1 MKNSK
6 RAIYILSFLSMI
18 LLGGMLNSC
27 QQDEF
32 AYAKVGDL
40 FQPKIMDISLSD
52 ANTPT
57 LVKGNSIALVWYK
70 VNDAVSYTV
79 ELHLDNYYSSLF
91 KSYTITDTQILM
103 DDIPYKTQFY
113 IRLRANS
120 DNPQFNSQWAYTNA
134 LTEERPDYAHILQ
147 PVEKFNITETEVTVN
162 WTVDAANPVDSIAVA
177 PAQSKEIPA
186 IGRKL
191 TQAEI
196 SLGQAKIEGLEKSTA
211 YNVNVYDTKKPRVY
225 DRPYNQESFR
235 SAGPS
240 PGQILVMKGDDLDA
254 LLKKNNADA
263 TIPEGTE
270 YFLEAGSLFKI
281 TPFTI
286 SKGFKL
292 TGGKGGAKPQI
303 EMNGNWNIT
312 EGSFLESL
320 EFENIRFYQTIDA
333 SYFFNSGTSWKIGEV
348 IFYECDFNNFKRG
361 FWRHQGSGKYKEVG
375 NFEMEYCTLDEVGGH
390 SGTYGTFV
398 LGSAGADNFKKAV
411 FKNCTFMRD
420 YYGTTNN
427 TYNFK
432 NLFDYGDSAY
442 PIYLEYTNITIYDY
456 AYNRSLINLK
466 NAAGSTLIFR
476 NVLLASAC
484 GKLINAIAAGSTT
497 TYSNNYT
504 TTDYLLGPSSM
515 QGTALGISAQNL
527 FVNPKGGDLTI
538 KDANSPIVTNKVGD
552 TRWLP
557 K

>member
-18 LLGGMLNSC
+18 LFGGMLNSC
-27 QQDEF
+27 QQDDY

-40 FQPKIMDISLSD
+40 FQPKFVLTEPKVES
-52 ANTPT
+52 
-57 LVKGNSIALVWYK
+57 NSIAVVWYK

-91 KSYTITDTQILM
+91 KSYTTTNTQILM

-113 IRLRANS
+113 IRVRANS
-120 DNPQFNSQWAYTNA
+120 ENAKFNSQWAYTNA
-134 LTEERPDYAHILQ
+134 LTEDRPDYVHILK
-147 PVEKFNITETEVTVN
+147 PVEKVNITETEVTVS
-162 WTVDAANPVDSIAVA
+162 WTIDAANPVDSISVA

-196 SLGQAKIEGLEKSTA
+196 SSGQAKIEGLEKSTA
-211 YNVNVYDTKKPRVY
+211 YNVNVYDNNKPRIY
-225 DRPYNQESFR
+225 DRPYNQVNFR

-254 LLKKNNADA
+254 LLKKNNTDA

-292 TGGKGGAKPQI
+292 TGGTGGAKPQI

-312 EGSFLESL
+312 EGSFLTSL
-320 EFENIRFYQTIDA
+320 AFENIRFYQTIDA
-333 SYFFNSGTSWKIGEV
+333 SYFFNSGTSWTLGDV
-348 IFYECDFNNFKRG
+348 TFYNCEFNNFKRG
-361 FWRHQGSGKYKEVG
+361 FWRHQGSGKYKEIG
-375 NFEMEYCTLDEVGGH
+375 KIDMQYCTFDQVGGH
-390 SGTYGTFV
+390 TGTYGTFV
-398 LGSAGADNFKKAV
+398 FGSAGADNVKEAF
-411 FKNCTFMRD
+411 FSNITYMRD
-420 YYGTTNN
+420 YYQTTDRNR
-427 TYNFK
+427 NFK
-432 NLFDYGDSAY
+432 NLFDYGSSAY
-442 PIYLEYTNITIYDY
+442 PIRLEFQNLTIYDY
-456 AYNRSLINLK
+456 AYNRGLINIPS
-466 NAAGSTLIFR
+466 AVGSTLIFK

-484 GKLINAIAAGSTT
+484 GKVIQAIGANSTT
-497 TYSNNYT
+497 EFSNNYT
-504 TTDYLLGPSSM
+504 TTDYLLGASAIK
-515 QGTALGISAQNL
+515 GTELGISAQNL
-527 FVNPKGGDLTI
+527 FVNPTAGDLTI
-538 KDANSPIVTNKVGD
+538 KDPNSPIVTNKVGD

-557 K
+557 

>member
-6 RAIYILSFLSMI
+6 RTIYILAFFSMI

-40 FQPKIMDISLSD
+40 FQPKFVLT
-52 ANTPT
+52 APV
-57 LVKGNSIALVWYK
+57 VKSNSIAVVWYK

-113 IRLRANS
+113 IRVRANS
-120 DNPQFNSQWAYTNA
+120 DNAQFNSQWAYTNA
-134 LTEERPDYAHILQ
+134 LTEERPDYAHILKS
-147 PVEKFNITETEVTVN
+147 VEDVNITETEVTVS

-177 PAQSKEIPA
+177 PAQSKEIPS

-196 SLGQAKIEGLEKSTA
+196 SSGQAKIQGLEKSTA
-211 YNVNVYDTKKPRVY
+211 YTVNVYDNNKPRVY
-225 DRPYNQESFR
+225 DRPYNQENFR

-254 LLKKNNADA
+254 LLKKNNTDA

-270 YFLEAGSLFKI
+270 YYLEAGSLFKI

-292 TGGKGGAKPQI
+292 TGGTEGERPQI

-312 EGSFLESL
+312 EGSFLTSL
-320 EFENIRFYQTIDA
+320 EFKNIRFYQTIDA
-333 SYFFNSGTSWKIGEV
+333 SYFFNSGTSWTIGKV
-348 IFYECDFNNFKRG
+348 SFYNCVFNHFKRG

-375 NFEMEYCTLDEVGGH
+375 DFKMEYCTLDEVGGH

-398 LGSAGADNFKKAV
+398 LGSAGADNFKRAV
-411 FKNCTFMRD
+411 FNNCTFMRD

-432 NLFDYGDSAY
+432 NLFDYGTSAY
-442 PIYLEYTNITIYDY
+442 PIYLEYSNVTIYDY
-456 AYNRSLINLK
+456 AYNRSLINMP
-466 NAAGSTLIFR
+466 AAVGSTLVFK

-484 GKLINAIAAGSTT
+484 GKIIQAMAAGSTA

-504 TTDYLLGPSSM
+504 TTNYLLGPAAI
-515 QGTALGISAQNL
+515 QGTALGISALDL
-527 FVNPKGGDLTI
+527 FVNPKAGDLTI